1 MACRPSQ
8 FFLSVVI
15 IASLNVNDTDDDK
28 QDTGYIGI
36 ALALDFENVNTE
48 YIESIQFNGRRG
60 LRSNVIL
67 VDLDE
72 DDISGSV

>member
-8 FFLSVVI
+8 FFQSVVI

-48 YIESIQFNGRRG
+48 YKESIQFNVG
-60 LRSNVIL
+60 
-67 VDLDE
+67 E
-72 DDISGSV
+72 DYVQTSF